1 MAELVHDAQ
10 HEFWRPPVA
19 SQVAASPAML
29 EACDGCGTEFMVAA
43 RFCHVCGTARQTQQA
58 GAAVGPG
65 WTRHLEFQNIKRAVG
80 LSTASLIAFS
90 IGLLCLLAVMGVG
103 IVYTVQKG
111 DTLAIIAKKTGAKQ
125 QDIVNANKL
134 TDPSRITVGQQLFIP
149 GAK

>member
-19 SQVAASPAML
+19 SQVAAAPAML

-43 RFCHVCGTARQTQQA
+43 RFCHVCGTSRQAQQA

-65 WTRHLEFQNIKRAVG
+65 WTRHLEFQNIKRTLG

-90 IGLLCLLAVMGVG
+90 IGVG
-103 IVYTVQKG
+103 IVYTVQSFA
-111 DTLAIIAKKTGAKQ
+111 DFQAIQYYRVQWLLAAVAAFLAGILLNRTTNSKT
-125 QDIVNANKL
+125 
-134 TDPSRITVGQQLFIP
+134 
-149 GAK
+149 